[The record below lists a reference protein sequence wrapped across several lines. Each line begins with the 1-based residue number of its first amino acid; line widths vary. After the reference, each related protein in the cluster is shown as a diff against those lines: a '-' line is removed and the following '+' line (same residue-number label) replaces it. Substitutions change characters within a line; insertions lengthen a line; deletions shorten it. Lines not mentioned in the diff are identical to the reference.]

1 MEGKLPL
8 LDMKREMPITVV
20 GKINPTPLDDWK
32 GHPTFGKS
40 KKAEE
45 GKIAQGLTLTPLY
58 RGGEAHNSP
67 KEESLLEQSRD
78 DH

>member
-40 KKAEE
+40 KKLRRA
-45 GKIAQGLTLTPLY
+45 K
-58 RGGEAHNSP
+58 SP
-67 KEESLLEQSRD
+67 KG
-78 DH
+78 